1 VTTTDDAP
9 APATIPVPPPATGP
23 AQALRTAQSAGP
35 VPSAAPVA
43 LVSLA
48 RLAGRSVARTAVR
61 GVRLLGACH
70 CNYLGLVM
78 AVLWFGTS
86 VTPSLLPRTWVIQG
100 LISGVSASLGYAL
113 GTLLSWPLRFVPE
126 RWRPGERIRRI
137 AWGSLAVFSVTL
149 VTIALIAGSVW
160 QHDLHELMHE
170 PSGSRTGYAGVL
182 LVSVLVPAFLIAV
195 ARLLRGA
202 VRLVARQLARWVP
215 ASVARIV
222 ALSTVIS
229 VTLTLLHGVAYE
241 QPMSYAR
248 SAFRASNAEQGLDGT
263 PPASP
268 LRSGGPGS
276 LVSWRSL
283 GMEGRKFAVGGP
295 KPSQLTAFSGR
306 AALEPIRVYAG
317 LDAGSI
323 QQTTALAVAELERT
337 GAFTRSV
344 LCVVTTTGTGW
355 IDPYAAASLEYM
367 YNGDSAIVGTQYS
380 YVPSWMSFISERDR
394 VEEAGRELF
403 SQVYAVW
410 SQLPDKKRPKL
421 LVFAESLGSLGS
433 EAAFR
438 DVSDVRA
445 RTDGVLWIGPTASN
459 HLRAEI
465 TKHRDAGTPAVL
477 PGYDQDPGVRFASS
491 PQDLGTR
498 PAELVY
504 LQNPSDPVGWWS
516 PGLIVRPPEWLRE
529 RRGSDVLPAMR
540 WYPLVTFLQVTA
552 DLALAYTSP
561 PGHGHRYDHVTVA
574 AWASLAGPAGWSPAR
589 TVALARLLHR

>member
-1 VTTTDDAP
+1 
-9 APATIPVPPPATGP
+9 
-23 AQALRTAQSAGP
+23 
-35 VPSAAPVA
+35 
-43 LVSLA
+43 
-48 RLAGRSVARTAVR
+48 
-61 GVRLLGACH
+61 
-70 CNYLGLVM
+70 
-78 AVLWFGTS
+78 
-86 VTPSLLPRTWVIQG
+86 
-100 LISGVSASLGYAL
+100 
-113 GTLLSWPLRFVPE
+113 
-126 RWRPGERIRRI
+126 
-137 AWGSLAVFSVTL
+137 
-149 VTIALIAGSVW
+149 
-160 QHDLHELMHE
+160 
-170 PSGSRTGYAGVL
+170 
-182 LVSVLVPAFLIAV
+182 
-195 ARLLRGA
+195 
-202 VRLVARQLARWVP
+202 
-215 ASVARIV
+215 
-222 ALSTVIS
+222 VIS

-248 SAFRASNAEQGLDGT
+248 AAFRASNAEQGLDGK
-263 PPASP
+263 PPLTP

-295 KPSQLTAFSGR
+295 KPSQLRAFSGR
-306 AALEPIRVYAG
+306 PALQPIRVYAG

-323 QQTTALAVAELERT
+323 PQTTALAVAELERT

-380 YVPSWMSFISERDR
+380 YVPSWMSFMSERDR
-394 VEEAGRELF
+394 VEEAGRALF

-410 SQLPDKKRPKL
+410 SQLPERKRPKL

-433 EAAFR
+433 EAAFH
-438 DVSDVRA
+438 DVTDVRQ

-459 HLRAEI
+459 HLRSEI
-465 TKHRDAGTPAVL
+465 TKHRDAGTLAVL
-477 PGYDQDPGVRFASS
+477 PGYDRDPGVRFASS
-491 PQDLGTR
+491 PQDLAGG
-498 PAELVY
+498 PAELIY

-516 PGLIVRPPEWLRE
+516 PGLIVRPPDWLRE

-574 AWASLAGPAGWSPAR
+574 AWASLAAPPGWSRAR
-589 TVALARLLHR
+589 TVALARLLHH